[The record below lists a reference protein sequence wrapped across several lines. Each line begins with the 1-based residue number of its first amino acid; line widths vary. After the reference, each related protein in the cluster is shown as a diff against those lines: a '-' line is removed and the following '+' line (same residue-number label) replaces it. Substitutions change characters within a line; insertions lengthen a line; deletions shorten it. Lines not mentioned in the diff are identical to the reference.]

1 MNIKHT
7 STILIVLGLFLV
19 AYGIYATHTANA
31 SLKSASQQVS
41 ITTAIQDI
49 RLGMRTFGKNPCGR
63 IREIYD
69 EPDSSWYQIN
79 LQMVKQNSG
88 VLNIELL
95 RPQNW
100 LDLQGIK
107 SGNTIYLDLPEMGAV
122 GDASVISVLPAPP
135 IQPGQ
140 GNVVTGR
147 FIHQAANCINLYI
160 EGQDNPI
167 GCTDNHPFWSED
179 RQDFIPAE
187 QLNQG
192 ERVLLFSGETAQI
205 AQKLPRPGPETVYN
219 LEIWG
224 EHVYCVGNNGVLV
237 HNSCSI
243 PNLPPNVSKRL
254 NEINKG
260 INNPNVRKPKI
271 FENSGKGNT
280 PRLPDVDVYG
290 NQITYTE
297 YTVNPRPPH
306 GYLDAERIVVGSN
319 GSIYYTP
326 DHFLTWI
333 QVK

>member
-19 AYGIYATHTANA
+19 AYGIYATHTAKA

-49 RLGMRTFGKNPCGR
+49 RLGMRTLGKNPCGR
-63 IREIYD
+63 IKEIYD

-88 VLNIELL
+88 ILNIELL
-95 RPQNW
+95 RPRNW
-100 LDLQGIK
+100 LDLQDIK

-122 GDASVISVLPAPP
+122 GDALVSSIQPSPP
-135 IQPGQ
+135 IQQGQ

-147 FIHQAANCINLYI
+147 FIHQAANCIDLYI

-179 RQDFIPAE
+179 RQDFIPAG

-224 EHVYCVGNNGVLV
+224 EHVYCVGKDGLLV
-237 HNSCSI
+237 HNSCGTANLSGLNYKHSYKYSYRILERATQDPHFHNFPFSFDDVILSEI
-243 PNLPPNVSKRL
+243 PVIKSDGYILYRKIGFVNGKKGFFEIGIDNNV
-254 NEINKG
+254 
-260 INNPNVRKPKI
+260 
-271 FENSGKGNT
+271 
-280 PRLPDVDVYG
+280 
-290 NQITYTE
+290 ITHRFF
-297 YTVNPRPPH
+297 RP
-306 GYLDAERIVVGSN
+306 LE
-319 GSIYYTP
+319 
-326 DHFLTWI
+326 
-333 QVK
+333 